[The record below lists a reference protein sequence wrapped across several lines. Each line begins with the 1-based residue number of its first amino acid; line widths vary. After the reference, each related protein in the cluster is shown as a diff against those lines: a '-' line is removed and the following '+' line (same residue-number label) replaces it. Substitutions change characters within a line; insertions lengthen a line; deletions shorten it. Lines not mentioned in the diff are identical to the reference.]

1 MNFRLDIDY
10 YKGKDPVPGAER
22 EFSGE
27 VKLIVELTK
36 QIATQLSCV
45 ADPITG
51 SPPTCP
57 NSPGG
62 PPNDCTYTKISEN
75 FTGTKCAGPT
85 SFHTDVAGWYLENA
99 QCAPATPCALGCT
112 AYYRL
117 ECEKSWHRCDHSY
130 LLDDYFNIDGDV
142 GHGVRHL
149 QLRHEDIT
157 PSEANQYAITAY
169 RLLSL
174 VTDWKQ
180 AEDPSSPTY
189 KDCFMCGLVCCL
201 MYRAMF
207 PKSLTHINPTGIGKS
222 FEDCVQVASTPYTAP
237 IIGTCQHNLANR
249 WKDWIVVTLLGASP
263 PNPCHPSKYN
273 PDSSQPGYFYE
284 DKCPFCCNQA
294 TIGPGTV
301 K

>member
-1 MNFRLDIDY
+1 MNFKLDIDY
-10 YKGKDPVPGAER
+10 HKGPDPSGTEVR

-36 QIATQLSCV
+36 QPSNSLTCV
-45 ADPITG
+45 GPN
-51 SPPTCP
+51 PTCP
-57 NSPGG
+57 NSIGG

-75 FTGTKCAGPT
+75 FTGTKCGGAT
-85 SFHTDVAGWYLENA
+85 LVFDDVITWYLENA
-99 QCAPATPCALGCT
+99 QCAPATSCLFGCT

-130 LLDDYFNIDGDV
+130 LLDDYFNIDDDV
-142 GHGVRHL
+142 GHGIRHL
-149 QLRHEDIT
+149 QLRHAGTTE
-157 PSEANQYAITAY
+157 SEAYQYAITAY

-207 PKSLTHINPTGIGKS
+207 PKSLTHINPLGIGKS
-222 FEDCVQVASTPYTAP
+222 FEDCVELVPTP
-237 IIGTCQHNLANR
+237 IIETCQHDLANR
-249 WKDWIVVTLLGASP
+249 WKDWIVSTLLGATP
-263 PNPCHPSKYN
+263 PNPCHPSKYD
-273 PDSSQPGYFYE
+273 PDLTQPEYVYE
-284 DKCPFCCNQA
+284 DKCPFCCDQP
-294 TIGPGTV
+294 TIGPGTA